1 MVEGSGK
8 SVMLVTLL
16 RVFTWLAV
24 AYAVVENVA
33 MVIGAFGT
41 SETPWSLIAAWFNP
55 LSFDNWRFEGRLIAP
70 ALASHFSAGWLS
82 ARR

>member
-1 MVEGSGK
+1 
-8 SVMLVTLL
+8 MLVTLL

-24 AYAVVENVA
+24 AYAVVENGA

-55 LSFDNWRFEGRLIAP
+55 LSFDNWRFEARLIAP
-70 ALASHFSAGWLS
+70 AVASHFLAGWLA

>member
-1 MVEGSGK
+1 
-8 SVMLVTLL
+8 MLVTLL

-33 MVIGAFGT
+33 MVIGAFVT
-41 SETPWSLIAAWFNP
+41 SETPWRLIAAWLNP

-70 ALASHFSAGWLS
+70 AIASHFLAGWLV